1 VPHAAA
7 PPEDPRAGAVEAWL
21 HAVLGT
27 LDETLEDG
35 PAPLAGDA
43 GRRRYRRLHTDR
55 GPRLLVDAPPET
67 EDSFAWLTVGA
78 WLRRHA
84 LGAPA
89 VLAADP
95 AAGHLLVEDLG
106 ETTLARAVADAP
118 PARVDALYRRVLDVL
133 VALQR
138 SGVADP
144 PALPAYDRARLR
156 EETHRFRR
164 WFAEGLLDLA
174 VPEPLFD
181 ALVEALA
188 EASLAAPR
196 VVTHLDWH
204 SRNLLVGEDDR
215 IGIVDFQDAR
225 SGPAAY
231 DVVSLL
237 RDCYL
242 RWSEADEARW
252 LAHYLDR
259 ARAAGIPGTDD
270 EAAFRR
276 CYGLCGIQRHL
287 KALGIFARL
296 QLEEGRGMHLRDAPR
311 VLDHLSAAL
320 PAFPE
325 TRAFAA
331 WFEATLRPAFARRAA
346 A

>member
-1 VPHAAA
+1 VPHAA
-7 PPEDPRAGAVEAWL
+7 PLPEDPRAGAVEAWL
-21 HAVLGT
+21 HRVLAT
-27 LDETLEDG
+27 LDETLADT
-35 PAPLAGDA
+35 PVPLAGDA

-67 EDSFAWLTVGA
+67 ENSLAWLAVGA
-78 WLRRHA
+78 WLRRHG

-118 PARVDALYRRVLDVL
+118 PARVDALYRRVLDAL
-133 VALQR
+133 VDLQR
-138 SGVADP
+138 AGLEDP
-144 PALPAYDRARLR
+144 PALPVYDRERLR

-164 WFAEGLLDLA
+164 WFAEGLLDLP
-174 VPEPLFD
+174 VPGPLFD
-181 ALVEALA
+181 ALVEDLA

-204 SRNLLVGEDDR
+204 SRNLLLGEDDR

-242 RWSEADEARW
+242 RWSEGDEARW
-252 LAHYLDR
+252 LAHYLAR
-259 ARAAGIPGTDD
+259 ARAAGIPGTAD

-296 QLEEGRGMHLRDAPR
+296 QLQEGRSTHLRDAPR

-325 TRAFAA
+325 TRAFGS
-331 WFEATLRPAFARRAA
+331 WFEATVRPAFARRTAA
-346 A
+346 

>member
-1 VPHAAA
+1 MPEVA
-7 PPEDPRAGAVEAWL
+7 PLPEDPRAAALDAWL
-21 HAVLGT
+21 RTVLTT
-27 LDETLEDG
+27 LDETLEG
-35 PAPLAGDA
+35 PPVPLAGDA
-43 GRRRYRRLHTDR
+43 GRRRYRRLRTDR
-55 GPRLLVDAPPET
+55 GPRLLVDAPPES
-67 EDSFAWLTVGA
+67 EDSLAWLAVGA
-78 WLRRHA
+78 WLRRHG

-95 AAGHLLVEDLG
+95 AAGHLLIEDLG

-133 VALQR
+133 VELQR
-138 SGVADP
+138 AGLADP

-164 WFAEGLLDLA
+164 WFAEGLLELT
-174 VPEPLFD
+174 VPEQLFD
-181 ALVEALA
+181 ALVEDLA
-188 EASLAAPR
+188 DASLAAPR

-252 LAHYLDR
+252 LAHYLTR
-259 ARAAGIPGTDD
+259 ARAGGIPGTDD

-276 CYGLCGIQRHL
+276 GYGLCGIQRHL

-296 QLEEGRGMHLRDAPR
+296 QLQEGRATHLRDAPR

-325 TRAFAA
+325 TRAFGA
-331 WFEATLRPAFARRAA
+331 WFEATVRPAFARRAA